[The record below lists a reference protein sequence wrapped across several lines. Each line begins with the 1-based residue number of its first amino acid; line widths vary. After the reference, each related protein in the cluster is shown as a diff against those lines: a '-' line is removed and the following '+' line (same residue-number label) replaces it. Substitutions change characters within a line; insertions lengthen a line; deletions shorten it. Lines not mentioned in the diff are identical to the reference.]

1 MFTYIT
7 IPADY
12 ATSTLAYAGSMFT
25 DLSDLVILCV
35 GLPIAFWVIAKVI
48 GLARMGFKTK
58 RV

>member
-25 DLSDLVILCV
+25 DLSDLVMLVI
-35 GLPIAFWVIAKVI
+35 GLPVAFWVIQKVI
-48 GLARMGFKTK
+48 GVAKAGFRTRK
-58 RV
+58 